1 MMICTTTTRT
11 QPRHP
16 LWLDI
21 IVRHVKTFLDTLK
34 NILIPQPIRA
44 GGAPESVRSA
54 VGSRACALVLDAS
67 GSMMD
72 TDWKPSRL
80 GAARDAAKA
89 FARRLSDE
97 EPDALVA
104 VVAYGCLAKTVC
116 HLTPARE
123 LSKVHSAID
132 QVDIMGS
139 TNMKAGMKKALRL
152 LNRYRGRTCQV
163 VLLSDGHNTGG
174 SPRNVGGELKEFAV
188 VECVGI
194 GGSPDDVDETLL
206 KALASAGP
214 DRTPRYR
221 WIGDKERLVR
231 HFHNLAGRIT
241 RA

>member
-1 MMICTTTTRT
+1 MSIIEYIEAREI
-11 QPRHP
+11 
-16 LWLDI
+16 LD
-21 IVRHVKTFLDTLK
+21 
-34 NILIPQPIRA
+34 
-44 GGAPESVRSA
+44 
-54 VGSRACALVLDAS
+54 SRGNPTVEVDVVLED
-67 GSMMD
+67 GSMGRAAV
-72 TDWKPSRL
+72 PSGASTGEHEAVELRDGDKKRFL
-80 GAARDAAKA
+80 GKGVQKA
-89 FARRLSDE
+89 VENVNNAIAS
-97 EPDALVA
+97 
-104 VVAYGCLAKTVC
+104 
-116 HLTPARE
+116 E
-123 LSKVHSAID
+123 LIGLDAID